1 MRAPPWSQTTWS
13 KQQFCLATPWSMQP
27 LGDFRPWEPSGWYK
41 LVPNWQQLRWVK
53 DTDFTIFQQ
62 FKQNIHEYTSSCGCH
77 SHLGLSPSRPQAPSL
92 SGYAEMLNLKNEKLH
107 DARGEI
113 QEDLVNTIKDRIGQ
127 VSLETTG
134 NPKNTVRIPSFDGN
148 AMGIHVLNVNNLITF
163 NRYFLPWFLDVSGI

>member
-27 LGDFRPWEPSGWYK
+27 LGDFRPWEPSRWYK

-62 FKQNIHEYTSSCGCH
+62 FKQNKYTWIYFILRVH

-113 QEDLVNTIKDRIGQ
+113 QEDLVNTIKDRIRQ

-134 NPKNTVRIPSFDGN
+134 NPKNTVGIPSFDGN
-148 AMGIHVLNVNNLITF
+148 AMGINVLHVNNLI
-163 NRYFLPWFLDVSGI
+163 PQSH